1 MSRSLRPPV
10 AVAVLAAVS
19 SLAAVTTAGAA
30 PGDLTLKSPKQR
42 ATGVPIPVTG
52 AGADPGQPVAIDR
65 FRSGAWRAVAFA
77 RADAQGRFR
86 GRVRTRGRGRRF
98 LLRAR
103 LGAVTAPTEASARR
117 RVRVRDV
124 RLAAVGDINLGTG
137 SGGGVGDL
145 IRSRGKRYPW
155 RSVAPVLRRA
165 DIAFGNL
172 ECVISRRGRPVPK
185 AYTFR
190 GTPGSLR
197 TTRRYA
203 GFDVLNLANNHTGD
217 FGRRAMLDTI
227 GFVRR
232 FGMAGPGAG
241 ANLAKAARPRIVRRL
256 GLRVAFVGFTNILP
270 ASFYATR
277 GRPGS
282 VYASRGAVRRGV
294 RRARRR
300 ADLVVATFHWGVER
314 SHSPD
319 GTQRSL
325 TRTAFRAGA
334 DAVIGAHPH
343 VLQPIR
349 LKRRRLVAYSL
360 GNFVFHASSPAST
373 RTGILKLRLS
383 RRGVEGARLRRAT
396 IVEGRPRL

>member
-1 MSRSLRPPV
+1 VSRPPGALA
-10 AVAVLAAVS
+10 AVAALAAVS
-19 SLAAVTTAGAA
+19 ALATTTSSAA
-30 PGDLTLKSPKQR
+30 PGDLTLRSAKLR
-42 ATGVPIPVTG
+42 AIGVPIPVAG
-52 AGADPGQPVAIDR
+52 RGADPSEPVAIDR
-65 FRSGAWRAVAFA
+65 FRGGAWRAAAFT

-86 GRVRTRGRGRRF
+86 ARVRTRGRGRRF
-98 LLRAR
+98 VLRAR
-103 LGAVTAPTEASARR
+103 LGAVASPTEASARR

-145 IRSRGKRYPW
+145 IRSHGKRYPW
-155 RSVAPVLRRA
+155 TSVAPVLRRA
-165 DIAFGNL
+165 DVAFGNL
-172 ECVISRRGRPVPK
+172 ECVISRRGSPVPK

-227 GFVRR
+227 GYVRR
-232 FGMAGPGAG
+232 FGMTGVGAG
-241 ANLAKAARPRIVRRL
+241 ADLAKASRPRIVRRL
-256 GLRVAFVGFTNILP
+256 GLRLAFAGFTNILP
-270 ASFYATR
+270 SSFYARR
-277 GRPGS
+277 GRPGT
-282 VYASRGAVRRGV
+282 VYASPQAVRRGV

-300 ADLVVATFHWGVER
+300 ADLVIATFHWGVER
-314 SHSPD
+314 STSPD

-349 LKRRRLVAYSL
+349 LKRHRLVAYSL
-360 GNFVFHASSPAST
+360 GNFVFHAGSPGT
-373 RTGILKLRLS
+373 QRTGILRLRLS
-383 RRGVEGARLRRAT
+383 ARGVEGARLRGAT
-396 IVEGRPRL
+396 IVNGRPRLN